1 MSAQLNK
8 CQAFSEMHR
17 RENAWL
23 IPNPW
28 DVGSARV
35 LQGLGFEAL
44 ATTSSGFAYTLG
56 RSDGSVSLEEKLA
69 HCRQLCTATSIP
81 VNADFENGFSDDCS
95 TLQDN
100 VRRMVETGVAGLSI
114 EDFSRD
120 SHTLYSF
127 QESVER
133 IQVAAESIKLTK
145 IPVLLTARAENL
157 LRGVDDLDDTI
168 RRLQA
173 YSAAGADVLY
183 APGINSLDQLREVC
197 AAIDKPFNVL
207 APLLRTA
214 TVAEM
219 SAAGATRISTG
230 GALSWAAVNP
240 LLVAGKEMLQ
250 QGTFA
255 WLSGMASSKEVR
267 SLLDKK

>member
-1 MSAQLNK
+1 MSAQIEK
-8 CQAFSEMHR
+8 CQSFAELHR
-17 RENAWL
+17 RDKAWL

-95 TLQDN
+95 SLQDN
-100 VRRMVETGVAGLSI
+100 VRRLVETGVAGLSI

-120 SHTLYSF
+120 SLTLYSF

-133 IQVAAESIKLTK
+133 IQAAAESIKATE

-157 LRGVDDLDDTI
+157 LRGVNDLDGTI

-183 APGINSLDQLREVC
+183 APGISSLEQLREVC
-197 AAIDKPFNVL
+197 AQIDKPFNVL
-207 APLLRTA
+207 APMLRTA
-214 TVAEM
+214 TVQDI

-230 GALSWAAVNP
+230 GALTWAAVHP
-240 LLVAGKEMLQ
+240 LLVAGKEMLE
-250 QGTFA
+250 QGSFG
-255 WLSGMASSKEVR
+255 WLSSMASSKEVK
-267 SLLDKK
+267 SLLDNK